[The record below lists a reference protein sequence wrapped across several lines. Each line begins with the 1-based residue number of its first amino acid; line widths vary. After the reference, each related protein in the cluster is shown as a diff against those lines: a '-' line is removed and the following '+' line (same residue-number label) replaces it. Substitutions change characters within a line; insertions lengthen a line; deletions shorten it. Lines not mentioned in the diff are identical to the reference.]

1 MSSHFNVS
9 YMMACEGGA
18 PLVKIRK
25 QEQKTK
31 HGGWRKNA
39 GRKPE
44 RVKRKHK
51 TFWVSDEEAKKIKE
65 YLLRNRV
72 NELKEELPV

>member
-1 MSSHFNVS
+1 MVT
-9 YMMACEGGA
+9 
-18 PLVKIRK
+18 IRK
-25 QEQKTK
+25 REHEAHKQR
-31 HGGWRKNA
+31 GGWRKNA

-51 TFWVSDEEAKKIKE
+51 TFWVSDEEAKNIKE

-72 NELKEELPV
+72 NELKEKET